1 MLGRLFDDA
10 TEARIDDREVAY
22 MRVLPVALSCA
33 MLLNVESSQI
43 YVNWMAAPA
52 SIEALGRAADVIAI
66 GTIDQ
71 VTDIE
76 RPAAGGHTTPWM
88 ECILTLSDVVKR
100 DDRLSTL
107 DTFVTFYVVGS
118 HESYE
123 IGFRPFESGEELLV
137 YLHWATGMTGY
148 VLAFGP
154 DGAYK
159 VVNGGGALIRPITGC
174 SST

>member
-1 MLGRLFDDA
+1 
-10 TEARIDDREVAY
+10 
-22 MRVLPVALSCA
+22 

-52 SIEALGRAADVIAI
+52 SIEALGRAADVIAM

-76 RPAAGGHTTPWM
+76 RPADGGYTSPWM

-100 DDRLSTL
+100 DDRLSPL

-118 HESYE
+118 HDSYE

-159 VVNGGGALIRPITGC
+159 VVNGGLHPFGRSPVARQHDGLTVSSVLTALQPARPLKK
-174 SST
+174 